1 MKKLV
6 IALVGLLVAGSVMA
20 ANNQSTALVKMKSG
34 TCVFKMLDA
43 SGIKPL
49 KGADLK
55 LNNVDNGK
63 MVAEAKA
70 NQNGVASVDVNDGRY
85 VVSVDG
91 KKLAIVDASAVA
103 SITECRLIVP
113 DMPMQVGGQE
123 LGGAGAL
130 AAGGGG
136 GAGGVAAAGGGLFG
150 LSTTTLIV
158 SGVAVVGAGVATAAV
173 IEENRNKDDDPT
185 PTPTPVPTPAPP
197 TPDPPSA

>member
-49 KGADLK
+49 NGADLK

-70 NQNGVASVDVNDGRY
+70 NRNGVASVDVNDGRY

-123 LGGAGAL
+123 LVGAGAL
-130 AAGGGG
+130 AGAGGGG
-136 GAGGVAAAGGGLFG
+136 AAGGVAAAGGGLFG

-158 SGVAVVGAGVATAAV
+158 GGVAVVGAGVTTAAV

-185 PTPTPVPTPAPP
+185 PTPVPTPVPPR
-197 TPDPPSA
+197 PDPPSA